1 MSHAISV
8 PEEAREQLNATV
20 AALRQ
25 PATYP
30 GTEAPN
36 EAIET
41 HMAWVFLTASHAY
54 KLKKP
59 IRARL
64 IDHRTVEAR
73 RRACHTE
80 VELNRRLAAPV
91 YLGVVPLAEDED
103 GLRLEGEGSPVDWLV
118 KMRRLPRTQMLDA
131 RIENDQVSHAS
142 IDQLGTTLAAFYRA
156 AAPVRWSGDEYQGQL
171 VANLTS
177 KRSFLERPRYDLDQ
191 GLVRAVARAQSRWRT
206 EHAPLL
212 KARASRV
219 VDAHGD
225 LRPEHICL
233 TDPPLV
239 IDCLEFN
246 RSLRLLDPLSEL
258 SFLSLECRRLGAEWI
273 GDEIIALYRQHTGDD
288 ASPRLVPFYESY
300 HAVVRATIAV
310 WHLDDKAFGDTNTCT
325 WREQAEAYLRL
336 AHERL

>member
-20 AALRQ
+20 AALRR
-25 PATYP
+25 PSTYP
-30 GTEAPN
+30 ETEAPD
-36 EAIET
+36 EALET

-59 IRARL
+59 IQARL

-91 YLGVVPLAEDED
+91 YLGVVPLADTED
-103 GLRLEGEGSPVDWLV
+103 GLRLEGDGSPVDWLV
-118 KMRRLPRTQMLDA
+118 KMRRLPRAQMLDA
-131 RIENDQVSHAS
+131 QIEEDRVSRAS
-142 IDQLGTTLAAFYRA
+142 IDRLGATLAAFYRTA
-156 AAPVRWSGDEYQGQL
+156 DPVRWTDDEYRGQL
-171 VANLTS
+171 GANLAS
-177 KRSFLERPRYDLDQ
+177 KRSFLKRPRYDLDQ
-191 GLVRAVARAQSRWRT
+191 GLVRAVARAQARWRT

-212 KARASRV
+212 SARADHV

-225 LRPEHICL
+225 LRPEHVCL

-273 GDEIIALYRQHTGDD
+273 GDEIITLYRQHTGDD

-310 WHLDDKAFGDTNTCT
+310 WHLDDAAFGDADT
-325 WREQAEAYLRL
+325 WREQAETYLRI